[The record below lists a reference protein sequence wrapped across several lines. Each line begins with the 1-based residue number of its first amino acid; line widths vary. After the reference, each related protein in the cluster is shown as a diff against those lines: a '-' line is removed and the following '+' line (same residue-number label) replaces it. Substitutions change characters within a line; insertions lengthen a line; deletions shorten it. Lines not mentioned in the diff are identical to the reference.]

1 MGDQPLTALKGVGPK
16 RAELFAKLGVVNLSD
31 MLSLLPRDYQDFSS
45 IQPCAALQ
53 EGQGAALLRLAA
65 QPRVAYPR
73 RGLSIVSATGHDE
86 TGRVGLVWYN
96 QPYMKNS
103 LEAGAVYLVYGKIE
117 SAGKTLRFVN
127 PSLEPAENLADG
139 GRGFGILP
147 VYPLVAGLNQK
158 AVRNAAKEALERCL
172 PLKENLPET
181 LRLDYE
187 LCERNF
193 ALQNAHFPK
202 DMSSLAAARRR
213 LAMEEVFFFLLAI
226 RLLGRERR
234 AQKGISYRTEGLL
247 EEFLRLVPF
256 APTGAQMRAMEEI
269 AADMGNASPM
279 NRLIQGDV
287 GAGKTIPAFFALYV
301 AACNNHQGVLMA
313 PTEILARQHY
323 ENASRILGQEGS
335 VALLVGGMPAK
346 ARRRLLERIAAGEVQ
361 IVIGTHALLQGDV
374 QFASLGLVV
383 TDEQHRFGVR
393 QRAAMKQKAE
403 EPDVLV
409 MSATPIPR
417 TLSLILFGDLDAS
430 VIDELP
436 PGRKTVLTRTVPV
449 HKRMD
454 MYGYVRERARGGEQT
469 YIVCPLVEES
479 ELMEAKSVE
488 ELYQELIEGPLRDVR
503 VELLH
508 GRLNAEEKESVLE
521 RFRRGET
528 AVLISTTVIEV
539 GVDVPNATTMIIE
552 NAERFGLAQL
562 HQLRGRVG
570 RGDKQSYC
578 FLLTGTDHPEAVDR
592 LRILCSTSDGFEIAR
607 QDLELRGP
615 GEFLGSRQSGQADYA
630 LLRCVD
636 SMEMLQQ
643 AQEMAERA
651 LEDERYRGER
661 GALLQEVDA
670 LYRTRYRDIALN

>member
-1 MGDQPLTALKGVGPK
+1 
-16 RAELFAKLGVVNLSD
+16 
-31 MLSLLPRDYQDFSS
+31 
-45 IQPCAALQ
+45 
-53 EGQGAALLRLAA
+53 
-65 QPRVAYPR
+65 
-73 RGLSIVSATGHDE
+73 
-86 TGRVGLVWYN
+86 
-96 QPYMKNS
+96 
-103 LEAGAVYLVYGKIE
+103 
-117 SAGKTLRFVN
+117 
-127 PSLEPAENLADG
+127 
-139 GRGFGILP
+139 
-147 VYPLVAGLNQK
+147 
-158 AVRNAAKEALERCL
+158 
-172 PLKENLPET
+172 
-181 LRLDYE
+181 
-187 LCERNF
+187 
-193 ALQNAHFPK
+193 
-202 DMSSLAAARRR
+202 
-213 LAMEEVFFFLLAI
+213 
-226 RLLGRERR
+226 
-234 AQKGISYRTEGLL
+234 
-247 EEFLRLVPF
+247 
-256 APTGAQMRAMEEI
+256 
-269 AADMGNASPM
+269 M

-592 LRILCSTSDGFEIAR
+592 LRILCSTSDG
-607 QDLELRGP
+607 LELRGP